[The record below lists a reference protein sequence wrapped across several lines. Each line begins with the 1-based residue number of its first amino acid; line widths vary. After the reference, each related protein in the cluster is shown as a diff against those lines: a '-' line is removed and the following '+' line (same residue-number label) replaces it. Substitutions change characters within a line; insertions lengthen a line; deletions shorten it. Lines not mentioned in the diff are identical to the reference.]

1 MQRIMK
7 KSKIHTAT
15 ITGLQLYYEGSVT
28 IDQELLDQANILPG
42 EQVQIVNLNNG
53 ERFES
58 YTISGERNSGIIEL
72 NGPAA
77 RLAAIGD
84 RIIIISY
91 AMIEDQEAATFQSRV
106 LFLDDQNRPIKQA
119 RAPILIRTTANFLH
133 STPEAQKKPPP
144 QNLKNSVPTL
154 FNKVTSVTTS
164 KQIQK
169 SSTASST

>member
-84 RIIIISY
+84 RIIISY

-119 RAPILIRTTANFLH
+119 
-133 STPEAQKKPPP
+133 
-144 QNLKNSVPTL
+144 
-154 FNKVTSVTTS
+154 
-164 KQIQK
+164 
-169 SSTASST
+169 

>member
-28 IDQELLDQANILPG
+28 IDQDLLDRANILPG
-42 EQVQIVNLNNG
+42 EQVQVVNINNG
-53 ERFES
+53 ERFVS
-58 YTISGERNSGIIEL
+58 YTISGERNSGTIEL

-91 AMIEDQEAATFQSRV
+91 AMIDDQEAANFQPRV
-106 LFLDDQNRPIKQA
+106 LFLDEQNRPA
-119 RAPILIRTTANFLH
+119 
-133 STPEAQKKPPP
+133 KK
-144 QNLKNSVPTL
+144 
-154 FNKVTSVTTS
+154 
-164 KQIQK
+164 
-169 SSTASST
+169 A

>member
-15 ITGLQLYYEGSVT
+15 ITGLELYYEGSVT

-53 ERFES
+53 ERFVS
-58 YTISGERNSGIIEL
+58 YTISGERNSGAIEL

-91 AMIEDQEAATFQSRV
+91 AIIDDKEATSFQPRV
-106 LFLDDQNRPIKQA
+106 LFIDDHNRPVKQA
-119 RAPILIRTTANFLH
+119 
-133 STPEAQKKPPP
+133 
-144 QNLKNSVPTL
+144 
-154 FNKVTSVTTS
+154 
-164 KQIQK
+164 
-169 SSTASST
+169 

>member
-15 ITGLQLYYEGSVT
+15 ITGLELYYEGSVT

-53 ERFES
+53 ERFVS
-58 YTISGERNSGIIEL
+58 YTISGERKSGAIEL

-77 RLAAIGD
+77 RLAAVGD

-91 AMIEDQEAATFQSRV
+91 AIIDDQEATSFQPHV
-106 LFLDDQNRPIKQA
+106 LFLDDQNRPAKQ
-119 RAPILIRTTANFLH
+119 
-133 STPEAQKKPPP
+133 
-144 QNLKNSVPTL
+144 V
-154 FNKVTSVTTS
+154 
-164 KQIQK
+164 
-169 SSTASST
+169 